1 MRSKPRVK
9 RGAKY
14 LACRFT
20 AGFYHRI
27 IDEYRVMNTGQ
38 LKTLLGQVKNDEI
51 GINEAIERL
60 RHLPFEDLG
69 FACIDH
75 HRQIRRGFPEVI
87 FCPGKTPEQI
97 IKIFETLAAKGNN
110 VLATRAEPD
119 IFEALAKTNKF
130 PKARYEKLAKAIV
143 FEQKELIA
151 SKTVLPIVTAGTA
164 DLPVASEAKV
174 TAEIMGQRTELI
186 CDVGVAGLHR
196 LLKHLPKLQSANVVI
211 VVAGMEGA
219 LASVVG
225 GLVSC
230 PVIAVPTSVGY
241 GSSFEGLSALLTM
254 INSCSAGVTVV
265 NIDNGFS
272 AAVTATLI
280 NKKIEANR
288 KNMK

>member
-1 MRSKPRVK
+1 MQAEQIKK
-9 RGAKY
+9 
-14 LACRFT
+14 
-20 AGFYHRI
+20 
-27 IDEYRVMNTGQ
+27 
-38 LKTLLGQVKNDEI
+38 LLQQVRNDEVDI
-51 GINEAIERL
+51 DQAVEKL

-69 FACIDH
+69 FACLDH

-87 FCPGKTPEQI
+87 FCPGKTTEHI
-97 IKIFETLAAKGNN
+97 IKIFESLAARGNN

-119 IFEALAKTNKF
+119 VFEALVNTKKF
-130 PKARYEKLAKAIV
+130 PKARYEKLARAIV
-143 FEQKELIA
+143 LEQKEPPA

-164 DLPVASEAKV
+164 DLPVATEAKV

-196 LLKHLPKLQSANVVI
+196 LFKHLPKLQKANVVV

-225 GLVSC
+225 GLMSC

-241 GSSFEGLSALLTM
+241 GSAFEGLSALLTM
-254 INSCSAGVTVV
+254 LNSCAAGVTAV

-280 NKKIEANR
+280 NKKIEQNTVISSEAE
-288 KNMK
+288 KSI

>member
-1 MRSKPRVK
+1 MLEQVK
-9 RGAKY
+9 RDE
-14 LACRFT
+14 LD
-20 AGFYHRI
+20 
-27 IDEYRVMNTGQ
+27 IDQAVE
-38 LKTLLGQVKNDEI
+38 K
-51 GINEAIERL
+51 L

-87 FCPGKTPEQI
+87 FCPGKTTEHI
-97 IKIFETLAAKGNN
+97 IKIFESLAAKGNN

-119 IFEALAKTNKF
+119 VFEAMANTKKF
-130 PKARYEKLAKAIV
+130 PNVRYEKLARAIIL
-143 FEQKELIA
+143 EQKEPPA
-151 SKTVLPIVTAGTA
+151 SKTILPIVTAGTA
-164 DLPVASEAKV
+164 DLPVATEAKV

-196 LLKHLPKLQSANVVI
+196 LFKHLPKLQKANVVI

-225 GLVSC
+225 GLMSC

-241 GSSFEGLSALLTM
+241 GSAFEGLSALLTM
-254 INSCSAGVTVV
+254 LNSCASGVTAV

-280 NKKIEANR
+280 NKKIEESTVISSEVE
-288 KNMK
+288 KSI

>member
-1 MRSKPRVK
+1 
-9 RGAKY
+9 
-14 LACRFT
+14 
-20 AGFYHRI
+20 
-27 IDEYRVMNTGQ
+27 
-38 LKTLLGQVKNDEI
+38 LLEQVKS
-51 GINEAIERL
+51 NELDIDQAVEKL

-87 FCPGKTPEQI
+87 FCPGKTTEHI
-97 IKIFETLAAKGNN
+97 IKIFESLAAKGNN
-110 VLATRAEPD
+110 VLATRAKPD
-119 IFEALAKTNKF
+119 VFEALANTEKF
-130 PKARYEKLAKAIV
+130 PNVRYDKLARAIIL
-143 FEQKELIA
+143 EQKEPPA

-164 DLPVASEAKV
+164 DLPVATEAKV

-196 LLKHLPKLQSANVVI
+196 LFKHLPKLQKANVVI

-241 GSSFEGLSALLTM
+241 GSAFEGLSALLTM
-254 INSCSAGVTVV
+254 LNSCAAGVTAV

-280 NKKIEANR
+280 NKKIEQATVISSEAE
-288 KNMK
+288 KSI

>member
-1 MRSKPRVK
+1 M
-9 RGAKY
+9 
-14 LACRFT
+14 
-20 AGFYHRI
+20 
-27 IDEYRVMNTGQ
+27 
-38 LKTLLGQVKNDEI
+38 
-51 GINEAIERL
+51 
-60 RHLPFEDLG
+60 PFEDLG
-69 FACIDH
+69 FACVDH

-87 FCPGKTPEQI
+87 YCPGKSAEQI
-97 IKIFETLAAKGNN
+97 IQIFESLAAKGNN

-119 IFEALAKTNKF
+119 IFEALAQTKKF
-130 PKARYEKLAKAIV
+130 PKVRYEELARAIV
-143 FEQKELIA
+143 FEQKEVPA
-151 SKTVLPIVTAGTA
+151 SATVLSIVTAGTA

-196 LLKHLPKLQSANVVI
+196 LFGHLPKLQSANVII

-241 GSSFEGLSALLTM
+241 GSCFEGLSALLTM
-254 INSCSAGVTVV
+254 LNSCASGVTVV

-280 NKKIEANR
+280 NRKIEQTNVISSEAE
-288 KNMK
+288 KSI

>member
-1 MRSKPRVK
+1 M
-9 RGAKY
+9 
-14 LACRFT
+14 
-20 AGFYHRI
+20 
-27 IDEYRVMNTGQ
+27 E
-38 LKTLLGQVKNDEI
+38 QVKNGDI
-51 GINEAIERL
+51 GVDQAVEKL

-87 FCPGKTPEQI
+87 FCPGKTTEQI
-97 IKIFETLAAKGNN
+97 IRIFESLAAKGNN

-119 IFEALAKTNKF
+119 VFDALAKTEKF
-130 PKARYEKLAKAIV
+130 PKARYEELAKAIV
-143 FEQKELIA
+143 LEQKEPPA
-151 SKTVLPIVTAGTA
+151 SETILPIVTAGTA
-164 DLPVASEAKV
+164 DLPVAAEAKV

-196 LLKHLPKLQSANVVI
+196 LLKHVPKLQSANVVI

-219 LASVVG
+219 LASVMG

-254 INSCSAGVTVV
+254 LNSCAAGVTAV

-280 NKKIEANR
+280 NRKIEAG
-288 KNMK
+288 K